1 MKHITICIVLML
13 ISVISLSQQTT
24 PSQKIS
30 SQDYLQKSKH
40 QRNTGFILAGGGL
53 VLEIASAATYHSGNS
68 SVFLLGAGL
77 LSQIASIPFF
87 VSSLINAKKSKKA
100 SLSFNLEKT
109 PANYTSAINFRRRPG
124 ISLKINL

>member
-24 PSQKIS
+24 PSQTIS

-40 QRNTGFILAGGGL
+40 QRNTGLILAGGGL
-53 VLEIASAATYHSGNS
+53 ILEIAGAVAYHSGNS
-68 SVFLLGAGL
+68 SIFLLGAGV
-77 LSQIASIPFF
+77 LSQIVSIPFF
-87 VSSLINAKKSKKA
+87 ISSLVNAKKSKKA
-100 SLSFNLEKT
+100 YLSFSLEKT
-109 PANYTSAINFRRRPG
+109 PGGYSSAINFRHRPG